1 MVPNPALTRHEF
13 EAWPHLQNL
22 DLPAAHG
29 EVLLL
34 IGLDTPEA
42 FWVKEER
49 RGSAKEPYAVRGVLG
64 WSVVGPRTT
73 AQGNLSE
80 GDDSISVNFLN
91 TSDDLLDSQ
100 IQCLWR
106 LDDVPKCNDNVTSM
120 SREDRY
126 ALQQMQQTKNVVRGH
141 YQVGLPWRPGTPC
154 LPDNCSQA
162 RAQLSRLRGRLVK
175 DPALKEKYSNVDV
188 SLRNSFGGSLSG
200 SVFWT
205 DSMSV
210 LYMIRNSAKRF
221 PVFVSNRL
229 AQIEDRST
237 FSQWHFVSS
246 SDNPADDGT
255 RPCSVNRWLTGP
267 SFLQEPESLWPQ
279 PPHYLPDLPA
289 EFEIVK
295 QTVAGTEV
303 AVSDGDMEER
313 FARFSS
319 FYRLKRT
326 VARILRLKGRLLRR
340 PVPTGPLTVDEMH
353 QAEMTVIAAVQR
365 EAFPKDYRRLET
377 QNSPGKIVKLS
388 LQKLNPIH
396 VAGVLRVGGRLRN
409 APLDFDAKHP
419 IIMPANSQVTRLL
432 IEQCHKDVGHSGSS
446 HTWSVLRER
455 YWILKGAATVRKIL
469 GKCIFC
475 QRRNSA
481 FGKQYMADLP
491 SCRVTPGNPPF
502 FFTGIDYFG
511 PIMVKQGRNR
521 LKRYGCVF
529 TCLAMRAVHLEMS
542 YSLDTDAFIN
552 ALCRFISRRGNPHT
566 IYSDN
571 GTNLVG
577 GYLELKRS
585 LKDLDQSTISDHLN
599 RKEIRWRFNPPY
611 ASHMGGIWERVIRSI
626 KRVLSAI
633 CSEQALTDDVLL
645 TLFAEAEHIVNS
657 RPLTPVVLDHEGG
670 VRLSPN
676 HLLLLRAEDH
686 SIGTF
691 NHRDSYVRR
700 RWRQVQYLTDQF
712 WLRWRK
718 EYLQTLQTRQK
729 WQDVEPNFAV
739 DDLVLVS
746 DENSTRGKWPLGRV
760 VQTFPDK
767 FGHVR
772 QVLVRTQSKTL
783 KRSITKLC
791 KLDR

>member
-1 MVPNPALTRHEF
+1 M
-13 EAWPHLQNL
+13 
-22 DLPAAHG
+22 
-29 EVLLL
+29 LLL
-34 IGLDTPEA
+34 
-42 FWVKEER
+42 
-49 RGSAKEPYAVRGVLG
+49 
-64 WSVVGPRTT
+64 
-73 AQGNLSE
+73 
-80 GDDSISVNFLN
+80 
-91 TSDDLLDSQ
+91 
-100 IQCLWR
+100 
-106 LDDVPKCNDNVTSM
+106 
-120 SREDRY
+120 
-126 ALQQMQQTKNVVRGH
+126 
-141 YQVGLPWRPGTPC
+141 
-154 LPDNCSQA
+154 
-162 RAQLSRLRGRLVK
+162 LRK
-175 DPALKEKYSNVDV
+175 
-188 SLRNSFGGSLSG
+188 
-200 SVFWT
+200 T
-205 DSMSV
+205 
-210 LYMIRNSAKRF
+210 
-221 PVFVSNRL
+221 
-229 AQIEDRST
+229 
-237 FSQWHFVSS
+237 
-246 SDNPADDGT
+246 
-255 RPCSVNRWLTGP
+255 
-267 SFLQEPESLWPQ
+267 
-279 PPHYLPDLPA
+279 
-289 EFEIVK
+289 
-295 QTVAGTEV
+295 
-303 AVSDGDMEER
+303 
-313 FARFSS
+313 
-319 FYRLKRT
+319 
-326 VARILRLKGRLLRR
+326 
-340 PVPTGPLTVDEMH
+340 
-353 QAEMTVIAAVQR
+353 
-365 EAFPKDYRRLET
+365 
-377 QNSPGKIVKLS
+377 
-388 LQKLNPIH
+388 
-396 VAGVLRVGGRLRN
+396 
-409 APLDFDAKHP
+409 
-419 IIMPANSQVTRLL
+419 
-432 IEQCHKDVGHSGSS
+432 
-446 HTWSVLRER
+446 
-455 YWILKGAATVRKIL
+455 L

-529 TCLAMRAVHLEMS
+529 TCLTMRAVHLEMS

-552 ALCRFISRRGNPHT
+552 ALRRFISRRGNPHT

-670 VRLSPN
+670 VPLSPN

-686 SIGTF
+686 SIGAF
-691 NHRDSYVRR
+691 NHRDNYVRR

-718 EYLQTLQTRQK
+718 ECLQTLQTRQK

-772 QVLVRTQSKTL
+772 QVLVRTQNKTL

-791 KLDR
+791 KLF